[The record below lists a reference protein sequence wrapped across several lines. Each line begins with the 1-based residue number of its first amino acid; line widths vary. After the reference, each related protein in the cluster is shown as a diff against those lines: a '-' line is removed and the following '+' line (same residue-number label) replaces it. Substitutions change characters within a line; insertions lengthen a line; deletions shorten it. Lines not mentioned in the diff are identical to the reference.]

1 MPAVDW
7 STYHA
12 VSVFAGHHRTLA
24 HVAYGF
30 ETYGVV
36 VYAALVVALW
46 FATRPGHDR
55 RGKLAALAGTASGGL
70 ALLANQVIAAFW
82 HRPRPYETHPG
93 VYHLSHSHD
102 PSFPSDHASAAF
114 GIAFGVYFVD
124 RRLGRLFLAIATL
137 IGVGRIFV
145 GAHYPSDVLAGAV
158 VGALAAALVVFLC
171 RPLLRRVILLLER
184 LTDPVVGPF
193 YRRFGRTEA

>member
-1 MPAVDW
+1 MGRVDW
-7 STYHA
+7 SAYYA
-12 VSVFAGHHRTLA
+12 VSVFASHHRTLA
-24 HVAYGF
+24 HVAGGF

-46 FATRPGHDR
+46 FVTRPGGDR

-70 ALLANQVIAAFW
+70 ALLANQAIASFW

-93 VYHLSHSHD
+93 VYHLSNSHD

-124 RRLGRLFLAIATL
+124 RRLGRFFLAVATL
-137 IGVGRIFV
+137 IGLGRIFV
-145 GAHYPSDVLAGAV
+145 GAHYPSDVIAGAA
-158 VGALAAALVVFLC
+158 VGALAAAVVVYLC

-184 LTDPVVGPF
+184 LTDPVVGLV
-193 YRRFGRTEA
+193 YRRFGA